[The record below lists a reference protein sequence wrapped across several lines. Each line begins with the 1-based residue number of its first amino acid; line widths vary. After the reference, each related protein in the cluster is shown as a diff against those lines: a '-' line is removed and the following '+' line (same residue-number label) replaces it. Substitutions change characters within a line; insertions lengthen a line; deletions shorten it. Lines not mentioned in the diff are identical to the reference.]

1 MGLPFFKSVQREGL
15 DGVKFQR
22 AGDDLHRWAVFR
34 VCMLVVIDSSIKSQG
49 DASTDSKSR
58 NFLRKVRRRSLGFSE
73 TRSTLSTRGGHHRN
87 YTSLADKR
95 KVRRRFLCFS
105 ENACSFVK
113 RAASALLR
121 VVQKAKGRRSEIEG
135 APAQKSKRRRS
146 EIEEASLFQ
155 KAGFAGSKRLSTR
168 VKEQYHHLLLGNP
181 YICRPSSFMARQT

>member
-22 AGDDLHRWAVFR
+22 AGDDFHRWAVFR
-34 VCMLVVIDSSIKSQG
+34 MCMLVVIDSSIKSQG

-73 TRSTLSTRGGHHRN
+73 NAFNFVKRSLTKLKTRGGHHRN

-146 EIEEASLFQ
+146 E
-155 KAGFAGSKRLSTR
+155 SK
-168 VKEQYHHLLLGNP
+168 
-181 YICRPSSFMARQT
+181 